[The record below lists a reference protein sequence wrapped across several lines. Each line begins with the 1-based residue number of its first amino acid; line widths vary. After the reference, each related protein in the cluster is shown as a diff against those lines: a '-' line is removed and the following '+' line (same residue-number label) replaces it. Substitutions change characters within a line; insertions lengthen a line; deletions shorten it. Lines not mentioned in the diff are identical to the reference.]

1 MKVKDSVVVRPP
13 FEEIHESRIGIEDP
27 AGRGGIALYRF
38 GYPTVVF
45 IRQDPA
51 LSMQFSLYV
60 TLGIFLLLAIRD
72 PSGRQSGCR
81 LVKRFTLS
89 VNSLREPKRQEERIE
104 SGIPESCPVELPFWT
119 R

>member
-38 GYPTVVF
+38 GLPNGGVYPTRPCAFYAVQLVRHTGHLSTF
-45 IRQDPA
+45 SHPRSVGPTIRMSARQA
-51 LSMQFSLYV
+51 LYV
-60 TLGIFLLLAIRD
+60 VGELAARTKAT
-72 PSGRQSGCR
+72 R
-81 LVKRFTLS
+81 KT
-89 VNSLREPKRQEERIE
+89 IE
-104 SGIPESCPVELPFWT
+104 SGIPENCPVELPFWT

>member
-1 MKVKDSVVVRPP
+1 MNRELALKILLAVVGLL
-13 FEEIHESRIGIEDP
+13 F
-27 AGRGGIALYRF
+27 IAL
-38 GYPTVVF
+38 GYPMVVL
-45 IRQDPA
+45 IRQAPA